1 MPTYHL
7 TDADGS
13 TLLSFSY
20 DGSARE
26 ALAELLRRM
35 EYCDLKLGN
44 TRVAK
49 LQVEIAVALEPWAR
63 SDG

>member
-7 TDADGS
+7 TDAAGI
-13 TLLSFSY
+13 TLLRFSY

-26 ALAELLRRM
+26 ALAELLRRI
-35 EYCDLKLGN
+35 EHCDLMLGN

-49 LQVEIAVALEPWAR
+49 LQVEVGVALEPWAR